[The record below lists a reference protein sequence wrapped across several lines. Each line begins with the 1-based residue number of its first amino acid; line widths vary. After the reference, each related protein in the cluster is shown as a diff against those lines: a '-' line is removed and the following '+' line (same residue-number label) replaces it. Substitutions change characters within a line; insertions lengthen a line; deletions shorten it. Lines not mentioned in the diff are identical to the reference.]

1 MDGYLIPANAN
12 RGKLIFGFFRKI
24 DLIVFG
30 CGVGLTLILLFIF
43 QGSMNSGIVAFAVL
57 SPGLITTF
65 LVLPIPNQ
73 HNVMVVIGNIYRF
86 YFVEQSQYR
95 WKGWCRLDGEEDD
108 KQ

>member
-1 MDGYLIPANAN
+1 MNEFLIPANAN

-30 CGVGLTLILLFIF
+30 SGIVTTLILLFVF
-43 QGSMNSGIVAFAVL
+43 QSYISSGFVAFMVL
-57 SPGLITTF
+57 APALFTGF

-86 YFVEQSQYR
+86 YFVDR
-95 WKGWCRLDGEEDD
+95 TRFVWKGWCSLDGKED
-108 KQ
+108 